1 MRVGFSGDCNPIK
14 IEDGLREML
23 PISANIDPITKQVK
37 NSMLNQVFNSCLSL
51 RFKLIHIKTNIIYMR
66 KLLFC
71 SLLFISLFNQ
81 SIHAQNVKIGDNDGK
96 ITFEE
101 YEPKSTLVTPQH
113 PLKRAKFPFIDVHN
127 HQWEMDSQDK
137 VAKLVE
143 GMDKLNM
150 GLLVNLSGRG
160 WGDNEAKSNATL
172 YDQINL
178 TQKNFPNRFAI
189 FTNVDFSKM
198 DEVGWT
204 EKAVAKL
211 ADDVKNHGAKGLKI
225 YKSLGLNVKNNNKLV
240 PVDDPRIDPIWAKCG
255 ELGIPVIIHTAD
267 PAPFWQPV
275 DSFNERWLELKT
287 HKERKRETSKG
298 DFSWEQLIEQQ
309 HNVFRKHPKTTF
321 INAHMG
327 WYPNNLARLDS
338 LMDVFPNMYVEI
350 GAVIAELGRQPRA
363 AKKFFE
369 KRQDKVLFGKD
380 SYVPDEY
387 ETYFRVLESED
398 EYFPYHKKYH
408 AFWRMYGIGL
418 SDAILKKVY
427 YKNALKI
434 IPGLDKSKFPQ

>member
-1 MRVGFSGDCNPIK
+1 MSK
-14 IEDGLREML
+14 
-23 PISANIDPITKQVK
+23 
-37 NSMLNQVFNSCLSL
+37 
-51 RFKLIHIKTNIIYMR
+51 
-66 KLLFC
+66 
-71 SLLFISLFNQ
+71 SLFYSLFFTTIVSQTLN
-81 SIHAQNVKIGDNDGK
+81 AQNVKIGDNNGT

-101 YEPKSTLVTPQH
+101 YEPKSTLVVPQH
-113 PLKRAKFPFIDVHN
+113 SVKKAKFPFIDVHN
-127 HQWEMDSQDK
+127 HQWDMESPEK
-137 VAKLVE
+137 VAKLVKE
-143 GMDKLNM
+143 MDQLNM
-150 GLLVNLSGRG
+150 GMMVNLSGRG
-160 WGDNEAKSNATL
+160 WGSDEAKSNATL
-172 YDQINL
+172 YNQIEL
-178 TQKNFPNRFAI
+178 TKKNFPNRFAI
-189 FTNVDFSKM
+189 FTNVDFSKI
-198 DEVGWT
+198 DEAGWT

-211 ADDVKNHGAKGLKI
+211 TDDVKNHGAKGLKI
-225 YKSLGLNVKNNNKLV
+225 YKSLGFSVRDKGKLV
-240 PVDDPRIDPIWAKCG
+240 PVDDPKIDPIWAKCG

-275 DSFNERWLELKT
+275 DSYNERWLELKT
-287 HKERKRETSKG
+287 HKERKREASKG
-298 DFSWEQLIEQQ
+298 DFTWEQLMEQQ

-327 WYPNNLARLDS
+327 WYPNNLAKLDS
-338 LMDVFPNMYVEI
+338 LMDVYPNMYAEI

-369 KRQDKVLFGKD
+369 KRQDKILFGKD

-418 SDAILKKVY
+418 SDEILKKVY

-434 IPGLDKSKFPQ
+434 IPDLDKSKFPE